1 MALIDMMSEI
11 TELVPAMSR
20 IRAKTLI
27 NRSWKYVQDSMLWSF
42 QLQQGGFSTPNI
54 STDGSITAT
63 LGSPT
68 IVGDLNATI
77 SWNAL
82 PLIYSPTVQQFR
94 AQGYSIYS
102 IISLTG
108 NGSIA
113 YATITSDGVGQT
125 PGTYTYDVLDGAGTG
140 TGAAVSITVETD
152 GTVTDAP
159 VVLSAGSGYVQ
170 PYINFAEGGTPAT
183 FTFTQFAVLTLDR
196 PFIDPLPF
204 YSGVGYQ
211 MYYAYIAMPPGFK
224 RFLTVADMFD
234 MWSMDLWTSRRT
246 IDLDDPTRLLTSNP
260 TTMAALGVDRRG
272 AGTSTPSATLG
283 QQLYEMYPYPST
295 PISYQW
301 YGVVEFPYLIKNSDT
316 LPYPID
322 EELVTQKA
330 LTWAYRDAEG
340 RKDIMA
346 AKGSGGNYLG
356 LKSASEEDFLIRLK
370 TLRLLDRDAVD
381 SYFVDMRAATSG
393 FPRVPYFNSTT
404 RQTGPGW

>member
-1 MALIDMMSEI
+1 MFIDMFSEVS
-11 TELVPAMSR
+11 ELVPGMSR
-20 IRAKTLI
+20 IRARKLV
-27 NRSWKYVQDSMLWSF
+27 NRAWKIVQDSMMWSF

-54 STDGSITAT
+54 TTDGSITAV
-63 LGSPT
+63 LGQST
-68 IVGDLNATI
+68 IVGDAAA
-77 SWNAL
+77 SAAWMAL
-82 PLIYSPTVQQFR
+82 PFMFSPTRQQIR

-102 IISLTG
+102 IIAMDTT
-108 NGSIA
+108 NP
-113 YATITSDGVGQT
+113 D
-125 PGTYTYDVLDGAGTG
+125 
-140 TGAAVSITVETD
+140 AV
-152 GTVTDAP
+152 A
-159 VVLSAGSGYVQ
+159 
-170 PYINFAEGGTPAT
+170 
-183 FTFTQFAVLTLDR
+183 LTLDR
-196 PFIDPLPF
+196 PFVDPLPF

-211 MYYAYIAMPPGFK
+211 MYYAYIAMPVGFK

-234 MWSMDLWTSRRT
+234 MWSMDIWTSRRT
-246 IDLDDPTRLLTSNP
+246 IDLDDPTRLLSSNP
-260 TTMAALGVDRRG
+260 TTMAALGQDRRG

-283 QQLYEMYPYPST
+283 QQLFEMYPYPST

-301 YGVVEFPYLIKNSDT
+301 YGVVEWPYLVNNSDT
-316 LPYPID
+316 LPHPID

-356 LKSASEEDFLIRLK
+356 LKKQSEEDFLVRLK

-381 SYFVDMRAATSG
+381 SYMVDMRAATSG